1 MRKLLILLTAC
12 ALVVAFTVPAMAFDQ
27 FSIKGYWSLR
37 GSQIKN
43 DDATATKDAAVYGY
57 YDQDLKFWLQF
68 NGAEKTFVR
77 SEITWYDEEWGTAQ
91 NMASDENIAVERV
104 YFTHIFGT
112 GTKLD
117 LGLMDAGV
125 WATGFGDDEY
135 GANRIKVTQ
144 PLPGGHTLVALTQKD
159 TDTGYANQTT
169 KDADKDDDDQYAVAA
184 IIKAGPI
191 NIKPLVQLVDRS
203 SLVADGGSK
212 GAEATVI
219 AIGVDGKFGMIGFEA
234 EYVSQDWDYDPS
246 LGLTDYDVAGW
257 YGNVW
262 ANLGPAQVGF
272 IYATG
277 DYDKQSGNS
286 FDFDDDFDLTLYLS
300 DWIGFG
306 GGDGITGCDAYQV
319 YGSYKFSDKLSAN
332 ASYTM
337 VDSNQE
343 AGTYKDAE
351 ANEIDFGASYKLTK
365 VLTYSVAAGFA
376 SIDYTPAKD
385 PEDGYRVY
393 HKLKMSF

>member
-1 MRKLLILLTAC
+1 MRKLFILLTAC
-12 ALVVAFTVPAMAFDQ
+12 ALVAAFTVPAVAFDQ
-27 FSIKGYWSLR
+27 FSIKGYWSIR
-37 GSQIKN
+37 GTQMKN
-43 DDATATKDAAVYGY
+43 GNGLQTKDAAVYGW

-77 SEITWYDEEWGTAQ
+77 SEITWYDEEWGTTRVAD
-91 NMASDENIAVERV
+91 DEKIAVERV

-117 LGLMDAGV
+117 IGLMDAGV
-125 WATGFGDDEY
+125 WATAFGDSEY

-144 PLPGGHTLVALTQKD
+144 PLPGGHTLIALTQKD
-159 TDTGYANQTT
+159 TDTGYTNQTT

-191 NIKPLVQLVDRS
+191 NIKPLVQMIDTS
-203 SLVADGGSK
+203 SSVLDQGSK
-212 GAEATVI
+212 GTETTVI
-219 AIGVDGKFGMIGFEA
+219 AIGADGTFGMIGFEA
-234 EYVSQDWDYDPS
+234 EYVSADYDYDTS
-246 LGLTDYDVAGW
+246 LAATDYDVSGW
-257 YGNVW
+257 YANIW
-262 ANLGPAQVGF
+262 ANMGPAQVGF
-272 IYATG
+272 VYASG
-277 DYDKQSGNS
+277 EYDKKTGNA
-286 FDFDDDFDLTLYLS
+286 FDFNGDFDLTLYLS
-300 DWIGFG
+300 DQIGFG
-306 GGDGITGCDAYQV
+306 GGSGMYGMDAYQV

-337 VDSNQE
+337 VDSNHE

-351 ANEIDFGASYKLTK
+351 ANEIDLGAVYKISK
-365 VLTYSVAAGFA
+365 VLSYEVAAGFA
-376 SIDYTPAKD
+376 SMDFTPAKD